1 MLLGM
6 LDVELEI
13 LNRLEKEEEDQQQ
26 EKGAPGEGVKA
37 GDVVLPVRR

>member
-13 LNRLEKEEEDQQQ
+13 TNRLEEEEDQQQ
-26 EKGAPGEGVKA
+26 EGGAPGEGVKA